1 MSVRKRILYVFLAVL
16 FAVTTLKILFTGYD
30 IDEQYAVSL
39 AGRLLKGDLLLA
51 DMWEPHQT
59 SAWLCT
65 LLLLP
70 YVALFHT
77 TTGIFLYLRFC
88 GLLIHAAVGAFLYKT
103 LTHFI
108 ERERALLIG
117 CIYFFTLPKL
127 MFLPEFSNI
136 QVWCLLAAILCL
148 LRYYG
153 YSASR
158 PGSRRLYCLV
168 LAGCFLTLEV
178 LSYPSTIFAF
188 AACLCGMICYRRSPR
203 SLLRELLCL
212 SVPCLTGALAF
223 LAMLLSYIP
232 LGEMGHLI
240 SMVLSDGSHSAPWP
254 ERLLAHGQSLLQ
266 ILLFFLVYALAAA
279 LLQMIYC
286 LKSKTAFSLLLW
298 SELLIACSL
307 AGQVII
313 WLFGDKYPNYP
324 LVEYLFLPLLALGG
338 ALLKKLPRSPVLV
351 FFVLVPLAAFV
362 GIILSSNHPLL
373 VSLPFL
379 VPCVAGILSLPQLQE
394 AAAAERRTGRLQ
406 AVLVLWVFVLLFGR
420 CYMQRTTG
428 GRHETLLDDM
438 SLLRRGPGLGLI
450 ADTRAA
456 VRYRDNLELVTK
468 ILPKGAKVFYMG
480 SYTDV
485 YLMQDLEYST
495 PSTICSP
502 TFDDKINIYF
512 QTHPDRQPD
521 YILCDRELPSA
532 QPWVAD
538 YLEVHCFD
546 QPVAVNDYMAIYR
559 VRRWDSGID
568 PEAQRPTA

>member
-203 SLLRELLCL
+203 SLLREKAVLD
-212 SVPCLTGALAF
+212 F
-223 LAMLLSYIP
+223 RQYI
-232 LGEMGHLI
+232 I
-240 SMVLSDGSHSAPWP
+240 C
-254 ERLLAHGQSLLQ
+254 RR
-266 ILLFFLVYALAAA
+266 AAA
-279 LLQMIYC
+279 RAYTRKNSRICRRDCPWANRRSGQG
-286 LKSKTAFSLLLW
+286 AEWEPSLRTMEIRCPI
-298 SELLIACSL
+298 S
-307 AGQVII
+307 
-313 WLFGDKYPNYP
+313 
-324 LVEYLFLPLLALGG
+324 
-338 ALLKKLPRSPVLV
+338 PR
-351 FFVLVPLAAFV
+351 
-362 GIILSSNHPLL
+362 G
-373 VSLPFL
+373 
-379 VPCVAGILSLPQLQE
+379 
-394 AAAAERRTGRLQ
+394 
-406 AVLVLWVFVLLFGR
+406 
-420 CYMQRTTG
+420 M
-428 GRHETLLDDM
+428 
-438 SLLRRGPGLGLI
+438 
-450 ADTRAA
+450 
-456 VRYRDNLELVTK
+456 
-468 ILPKGAKVFYMG
+468 
-480 SYTDV
+480 
-485 YLMQDLEYST
+485 
-495 PSTICSP
+495 
-502 TFDDKINIYF
+502 
-512 QTHPDRQPD
+512 
-521 YILCDRELPSA
+521 
-532 QPWVAD
+532 
-538 YLEVHCFD
+538 
-546 QPVAVNDYMAIYR
+546 
-559 VRRWDSGID
+559 
-568 PEAQRPTA
+568 